1 MDTCRGDYSFG
12 HEPSV
17 CGLRWLSEWA
27 HLVQLYCHTVLMA
40 VLEHSPRLLRVMN
53 QTTLRRGGNKNN
65 TLRLFRC

>member
-27 HLVQLYCHTVLMA
+27 HLYCRTVLMA

-53 QTTLRRGGNKNN
+53 QTTLRRGGYKNN